1 MMEDTSVPP
10 TGANSDIM
18 LHIGFFSLF
27 SALSIIVE
35 YIVVLVWLPKVL
47 RYFDALSAGKNTTSD
62 TNNSPACEVS
72 TEVDNGAPLTVDNTL
87 LLLAATLHNQLAH
100 LTETEVSTML
110 TELQFLKNT
119 VGSHVPLFGNDEQ
132 DYVAPA
138 HTFDKDA
145 WHGDACLIEVMQWW
159 LKRRSSEIV
168 DEETENKKIELT
180 PSSTGLPKE
189 GTPEIIQS
197 PRKPTPATPVH
208 KGSEDITNFISG
220 LEGWSSGSSS
230 INQYCP
236 DLTHTTNEDQ
246 PSSAYPPTIKP
257 FNSAQQVIWHV
268 SYSLDSELRDQPTS
282 EIDDLMAKLRVHR
295 NKTARKRDKAILSDV
310 RNSAMCPDVPFAE
323 KRASWKKVKIH
334 WDAKVALVDGIM
346 LIIRENFA
354 GSENAV
360 YEESFYGSSPAASV
374 GSYTRSER

>member
-1 MMEDTSVPP
+1 
-10 TGANSDIM
+10 M

>member
-1 MMEDTSVPP
+1 MMKDTTTPP

-18 LHIGFFSLF
+18 LHIGFFSIL

-35 YIVVLVWLPKVL
+35 YIVVLVWLPNVL
-47 RYFDALSAGKNTTSD
+47 RYFDALPAYAHIISN
-62 TNNSPACEVS
+62 TNNPLPCEVS
-72 TEVDNGAPLTVDNTL
+72 TEVQDETSLTVDNTL
-87 LLLAATLHNQLAH
+87 LLLAATLQDKLAH
-100 LTETEVSTML
+100 LTETEVNTML

-132 DYVAPA
+132 DSVAPA

-180 PSSTGLPKE
+180 PSSTGLPKK

-246 PSSAYPPTIKP
+246 PSSAYPPKIKP
-257 FNSAQQVIWHV
+257 FNSAEQVIWHV

-295 NKTARKRDKAILSDV
+295 NKTARKRDKAILSDL

-323 KRASWKKVKIH
+323 KRASWKKAKIH

-374 GSYTRSER
+374 GSYTRSEH

>member
-1 MMEDTSVPP
+1 
-10 TGANSDIM
+10 M
-18 LHIGFFSLF
+18 LHIGFFSIF

-47 RYFDALSAGKNTTSD
+47 RYFDALSAGKNTASD

-72 TEVDNGAPLTVDNTL
+72 TEVDNGSPLTVDNTL

-119 VGSHVPLFGNDEQ
+119 AGSHVPLFGNDEQ
-132 DYVAPA
+132 DSVAPA

-159 LKRRSSEIV
+159 LKRRSSEIM
-168 DEETENKKIELT
+168 DEETENKNIELT
-180 PSSTGLPKE
+180 PSA
-189 GTPEIIQS
+189 PES
-197 PRKPTPATPVH
+197 PPPATPVH

-257 FNSAQQVIWHV
+257 FNSAEQVIWHV

-310 RNSAMCPDVPFAE
+310 RNSAMYPDVPFAE
-323 KRASWKKVKIH
+323 KRASWKTVKIH

-360 YEESFYGSSPAASV
+360 YEESFYGSSPATSV